1 MKAEEIVAKEVARQ
15 EEFGYEPSWEDLVI
29 AGQKA
34 GIKTV
39 VEFIRAERKCRHI
52 DDVLYYPV
60 YEKALETKEK
70 EWGINE
76 KI

>member
-1 MKAEEIVAKEVARQ
+1 MKGYCEKVRNKYEEQYYQQGFKSGMR
-15 EEFGYEPSWEDLVI
+15 
-29 AGQKA
+29 K
-34 GIKTV
+34 V

-70 EWGINE
+70 EWGL
-76 KI
+76 

>member
-1 MKAEEIVAKEVARQ
+1 MKDKRTKCGECGQEV
-15 EEFGYEPSWEDLVI
+15 EPNQFHSFECCVSF
-29 AGQKA
+29 KV

-39 VEFIRAERKCRHI
+39 VEFIRAERKCRYI

-70 EWGINE
+70 EWGL
-76 KI
+76 